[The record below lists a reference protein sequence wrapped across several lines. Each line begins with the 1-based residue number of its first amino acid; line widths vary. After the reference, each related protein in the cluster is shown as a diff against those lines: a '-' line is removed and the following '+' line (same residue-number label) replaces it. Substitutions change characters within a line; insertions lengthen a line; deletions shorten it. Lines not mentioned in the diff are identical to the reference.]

1 MIEPIGPYVHTLG
14 ATWGPAFTI
23 RKLLPAW
30 EPPWPP
36 MRGPAVGQ
44 SCPTCT
50 FKRVPRVLPPVFP
63 LPPFDFDLEPPRS
76 PWRPE
81 TYAVPPMPYPPFPL
95 SSII

>member
-1 MIEPIGPYVHTLG
+1 
-14 ATWGPAFTI
+14 
-23 RKLLPAW
+23 
-30 EPPWPP
+30 
-36 MRGPAVGQ
+36 
-44 SCPTCT
+44 
-50 FKRVPRVLPPVFP
+50 VLPPVFP